1 MNKICSFIVLASVAG
16 SVSAQTKPATK
27 PKTATTAKP
36 ATTAQAPVF
45 KTSADSLSYCIA
57 MSTALYFKEKG
68 ATNINPAMA
77 SKAFEDV
84 IKKDKPA
91 FTQEQMNQV
100 IITYLQNLEKVK
112 ADETR
117 RAGTAFLEA
126 NKAKPGV
133 VTLPSGLQYQIVTQG
148 TGPKP
153 AATDRVKV
161 HYRGTLIDG
170 TVFDS
175 SIDRG
180 EPAEFPVNGVI
191 AGWTEALQ
199 LMPVGSKWKL
209 FIPSNLAYGD
219 RDAGQA
225 IKGGSTLLFDVELLS
240 IENQDST
247 PKADSTQQK

>member
-1 MNKICSFIVLASVAG
+1 MNKISSFIILASVAG

-27 PKTATTAKP
+27 PKSTTTAKP
-36 ATTAQAPVF
+36 ATASQVTVC
-45 KTSADSLSYCIA
+45 KTPADSLSYAIA

-68 ATNINPAMA
+68 ANNINPSMA

-84 IKKDKPA
+84 LKKDKPI

-100 IITYLQNLEKVK
+100 IVTYLQNLEKVK
-112 ADETR
+112 ADATR
-117 RAGTAFLEA
+117 QAGTAFLAA
-126 NKAKPGV
+126 NKNNPGV
-133 VTLPSGLQYQIVTQG
+133 VVLPSGLQYMIVTQG

-153 AATDRVKV
+153 SATDRVKV
-161 HYRGTLIDG
+161 HYRGTLVDG

-225 IKGGSTLLFDVELLS
+225 IKGGSTLIFDVELLS
-240 IENQDST
+240 IETQDTT